1 MKLPYNEATFWDM
14 TIHNSGIFLG
24 QTNPRCPLQVETECM
39 RIFTLSNSG
48 RDLVEAYAA
57 QLAAGDAEV
66 LGVLRG
72 IAPYTATTALGGKG
86 RVWNVNI
93 WALPAEQNG
102 QDVSNRYYRVG
113 RPLVPKVLFTFF

>member
-1 MKLPYNEATFWDM
+1 M
-14 TIHNSGIFLG
+14 
-24 QTNPRCPLQVETECM
+24 
-39 RIFTLSNSG
+39 SNSG

-72 IAPYTATTALGGKG
+72 IEPYTATTALGGKG

-102 QDVSNRYYRVG
+102 PDVSNRYEYISNMRLLIILSALG
-113 RPLVPKVLFTFF
+113 PIGLFVYDYLEIYTYY